1 MHIIKLSQ
9 GKGEVLIKGPSVTSG
24 YYNDPE
30 KTSELFDENG
40 FLKSGDIGQILPNG
54 TIKII
59 DRRKHIFKLA
69 QGEYVAPEKIEN
81 IYVRTQYV
89 QQVFVDGDSLERNLV
104 AIVVP
109 EIYPVKKWYKQET
122 GKDIDFEEIIKDPIT
137 NKFILADLQKMGKE
151 NKLNSIEQVKSI
163 YLESQPFSV
172 ENGLLTPTLKSKRPQ
187 LRLKYKETIKD
198 LYKA

>member
-1 MHIIKLSQ
+1 LEYYASQ
-9 GKGEVLIKGPSVTSG
+9 GKGEVLIKGPSITSG

-40 FLKSGDIGQILPNG
+40 YLKTGDIGQLLPNG

-59 DRRKHIFKLA
+59 DRRKHIFKLS

-81 IYVRTQYV
+81 VYVRSQYV

-109 EIYPVKKWYKQET
+109 EINPVKKWYKQEI
-122 GKDIDFEEIIKDPIT
+122 GKDIDFEEIIKDPAT
-137 NKFILADLQKMGKE
+137 NKFILADLQRMGKE

-163 YLESQPFSV
+163 HLESQPFTV

-198 LYKA
+198 LYKV